1 MFTFIFHID
10 PGHGWLEVPECIVKA
25 LNVRVSQYSY
35 KYGDKLYLEED
46 CDALRFDKAIKE
58 AGIKYH
64 TISMRY
70 AESAPIRNYQR
81 CS

>member
-35 KYGDKLYLEED
+35 KHDGKVYLEED
-46 CDALRFDKAIKE
+46 CDAPRFDKAIKD
-58 AGIKYH
+58 AGVKYT
-64 TISMRY
+64 TISRHY
-70 AESAPIRNYQR
+70 DYDAPIRSYSR
-81 CS
+81 C